1 MSVALLS
8 VMECKF
14 QVCKKQY
21 RVKRYLVYFVSNY
34 LFPSIM
40 VNLNPIRSHVFCRNE
55 KWVKW
60 WGVKYNSTFSLRV
73 NSHYCVNSTVS
84 IDIEN
89 VKC

>member
-55 KWVKW
+55 K
-60 WGVKYNSTFSLRV
+60 
-73 NSHYCVNSTVS
+73 
-84 IDIEN
+84 
-89 VKC
+89 